1 MRSLATS
8 KSGCFRAFSSRKRAM
23 HRQNANFMHAL
34 LKSCWEMWGTFFY
47 AKTQKKKNAPEIVQ
61 SLLVFLQPRVMGRS
75 TANNGKQRW
84 PRCHFNSKAIE
95 ESTKTWQF
103 YDILK
108 CNIAFKGHKETD
120 EAIQKYPKCI
130 TMTIW
135 KGGRHLETL
144 AFTLSH
150 CFIDVGSIFSL
161 ISSSCEKR
169 GVFLVFILC
178 KILPRY
184 QERST
189 DLSKFMSDLCHVRC
203 GSLKEDLPG
212 REEMLRNEFN
222 RSKCWMLNVT
232 NITKHKLFTNDSWSI
247 AAIGRGR
254 HGFRCIIAREDP
266 LTRFDW
272 HLTQIQRFSTRLT
285 IFEPRSPERTPNKRN
300 KHLKKHGMTTS
311 REDID
316 GVALNI
322 VESQP
327 VLRIEV
333 GEERLKKVTTEKLTP
348 HCLEQP

>member
-1 MRSLATS
+1 MTRYEKIEDLW
-8 KSGCFRAFSSRKRAM
+8 KP
-23 HRQNANFMHAL
+23 
-34 LKSCWEMWGTFFY
+34 
-47 AKTQKKKNAPEIVQ
+47 KKKTSRDPGLHTFP
-61 SLLVFLQPRVMGRS
+61 LLHR
-75 TANNGKQRW
+75 RW
-84 PRCHFNSKAIE
+84 KHLLIDFFKLW
-95 ESTKTWQF
+95 KTWW
-103 YDILK
+103 L
-108 CNIAFKGHKETD
+108 
-120 EAIQKYPKCI
+120 
-130 TMTIW
+130 
-135 KGGRHLETL
+135 
-144 AFTLSH
+144 
-150 CFIDVGSIFSL
+150 
-161 ISSSCEKR
+161 
-169 GVFLVFILC
+169 FLVFIFC

-203 GSLKEDLPG
+203 GSLKEELPG

-300 KHLKKHGMTTS
+300 KHWKKHGMTTS
-311 REDID
+311 REHID

-348 HCLEQP
+348 HCLEQQPLAALHINPYIGFSRFAVLQWAWTSWCDLEEVMHLFLKHSRKNVKKSWRITLRMLQSYWKLQKKTYVNVGIDLKRKMTLGFCL

>member
-1 MRSLATS
+1 M
-8 KSGCFRAFSSRKRAM
+8 
-23 HRQNANFMHAL
+23 
-34 LKSCWEMWGTFFY
+34 
-47 AKTQKKKNAPEIVQ
+47 Q

-108 CNIAFKGHKETD
+108 CNIVFKGHKETD

-130 TMTIW
+130 TMTRYEKVEDISRPW
-135 KGGRHLETL
+135 PSHFPIASSTLE
-144 AFTLSH
+144 ASSH
-150 CFIDVGSIFSL
+150 WFLQVV
-161 ISSSCEKR
+161 KNV
-169 GVFLVFILC
+169 VFFWCWFYV
-178 KILPRY
+178 ILPRY

-212 REEMLRNEFN
+212 RAEMLRNEFN

-300 KHLKKHGMTTS
+300 KHWKKTWHDHISWRHRRSSIEHSWITAGSENWSGRGTSQKGHHWKAHATLPGTATTCS
-311 REDID
+311 
-316 GVALNI
+316 
-322 VESQP
+322 SP
-327 VLRIEV
+327 
-333 GEERLKKVTTEKLTP
+333 
-348 HCLEQP
+348 